1 MWKLLRNITLEI
13 IRLNRIDSLYDPQSI
28 RITYYEQNVKRGR
41 ALFLFL
47 NCLDSSGRE
56 GWPYLLLY
64 DHTVVSDLAFILTYN
79 VEFYGQSNTEY
90 SDVTIL
96 YCELLSTVL
105 AVITTRVCLSCTQSD
120 DWEHPRTCTSACKP
134 RPPGDWYP
142 KIFIITRGQ
151 KHNYHK
157 APQYKSPN
165 LSFWSL
171 SVIPVCNS
179 GLRRTWIK
187 RPCQ

>member
-1 MWKLLRNITLEI
+1 MAKLLRNITLEI

-28 RITYYEQNVKRGR
+28 VITYYEQNLKRGR
-41 ALFLFL
+41 ALLFLFL
-47 NCLDSSGRE
+47 NCLDLSGRE

-79 VEFYGQSNTEY
+79 VEFYGQSNTDY

-96 YCELLSTVL
+96 YCVLLSTVL

-142 KIFIITRGQ
+142 KIFIITTGQ

-157 APQYKSPN
+157 AP
-165 LSFWSL
+165 
-171 SVIPVCNS
+171 
-179 GLRRTWIK
+179 
-187 RPCQ
+187 